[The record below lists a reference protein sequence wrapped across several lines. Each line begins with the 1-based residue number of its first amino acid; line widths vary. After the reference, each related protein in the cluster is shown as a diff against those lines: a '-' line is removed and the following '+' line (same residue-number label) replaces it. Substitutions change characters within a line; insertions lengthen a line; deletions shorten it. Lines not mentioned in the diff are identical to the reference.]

1 MSQARI
7 GNAEI
12 LSGEIDLP
20 LVGIG
25 TLEIELGTGDDLPEA
40 GDSVRVEVLAAD
52 GPGVAYQGTVRTSG
66 DHEDRG
72 KLFIVLGSGGLG
84 RTVSAKPYANSP
96 TAFRLLDDVVRDAG
110 EALSPTVDETALSE
124 RSVNT
129 WLRTE
134 GTGAVA
140 LQRIAEHFGYTWRVL
155 ADGMVWMGVE
165 AWPAFGGS
173 ALYELGQDRSESTAT
188 YADAETMAPG
198 VTWEGRKVYR
208 VVHQITPDGTRAR
221 VTYDRSE
228 RDEFRAAVRGA
239 FPELLYLSSWEGR
252 VIGQNADGTLEI
264 IAYDSR
270 IGGLSKVPIRYGVP
284 GSTWTVPFGAR
295 VFVGFAEG
303 RADKAYAGPWWE
315 AAQAGLTN
323 WTLGYSGTLTVN
335 SGTRAVAGIGH
346 ATAAFEALWD
356 ATTFT
361 LYLAAGYPAGVGGL
375 RVYTIALTIPGG
387 SALGLQSNPASPA
400 APAPGTPG
408 TVIAG
413 IITDGY
419 SQMKVP

>member
-1 MSQARI
+1 MSQVRI
-7 GNAEI
+7 GNVEV

-20 LVGIG
+20 MVGIG
-25 TLEIELGTGDDLPEA
+25 TLEVELGSGENLPAA
-40 GDSVRVEVLAAD
+40 GDAVRVEVLAAD

-84 RTVSAKPYANSP
+84 RTIAAKPYANSP

-110 EALSPTVDETALSE
+110 ETLSSTVNEAALTA

-129 WLRTE
+129 WLRAE

-140 LQRIAEHFGYTWRVL
+140 LQRLAEHFSYTWRVL
-155 ADGMVWMGVE
+155 SDGTVWMGAE
-165 AWPAFGGS
+165 TWPAFTGTG
-173 ALYELGQDRSESTAT
+173 LYELAQDRSASTAT

-208 VVHQITPDGTRAR
+208 VTHQITPKGTRAR

-252 VIGQNADGTLEI
+252 VIGQNGDGTLEI

-295 VFVGFAEG
+295 VFVAFAEG

-323 WTLGYSGTLTVN
+323 WALGYSGALTVN
-335 SGTRAVAGIGH
+335 GGTRAVAGLGH

-356 ATTFT
+356 PTTFI

-375 RVYTIALTIPGG
+375 RVYNIAITIPGG
-387 SALGLQSNPASPA
+387 TVVGIATNDASPA
-400 APAPGTPG
+400 PPPPGASG
-408 TVIAG
+408 TVVSG
-413 IITDGY
+413 IIADGY
-419 SQMKVP
+419 GQFKVP